1 MTDVSRQVSLREIV
15 GTIAPGAMV
24 LAAVIYAAGK
34 IPGLGGFSYLS
45 GASITAVLIVT
56 VLAYGIGT
64 LLKSATEF
72 AFERVT
78 QLGAVS
84 AQPTAAAIDDGRP
97 PGWAARVARVIQPRV
112 TRLALYLGGGKNIAA
127 SNKVFRDSWHVMAV
141 DERIISPY
149 LFSTATAHFRS
160 LFGINP
166 EGEESLVLCE
176 YYIRQQTPGAMQEI
190 EENAARAALMGNLFI
205 PMLFA
210 LCAVAIGFFFDLA
223 AFVGGLPSS
232 VLNVGLLAGIVAQAL
247 AFLLVVA
254 AFPYVVN
261 MIGQQWTE
269 TSRTRVKLVLVA
281 FTIACRL
288 HSHDVNDSSATH
300 LHSFAAAVGS

>member
-1 MTDVSRQVSLREIV
+1 MTDVSKQVSLREIV

-24 LAAVIYAAGK
+24 LVSVIYAAGK
-34 IPGLGGFSYLS
+34 IPGLGGFGYLS
-45 GASITAVLIVT
+45 DTSITALLIVT

-78 QLGAVS
+78 QLTTM
-84 AQPTAAAIDDGRP
+84 AQTASGESQLGTVPT
-97 PGWAARVARVIQPRV
+97 GWAARIARILEPRV
-112 TRLALYLGGGKNIAA
+112 KRLALYLGGGKNIAA
-127 SNKVFRDSWHVMAV
+127 SNKAFRESWHVRAV
-141 DERIISPY
+141 EEGIISEH
-149 LFSTATAHFRS
+149 LFSTATAQFRE
-160 LFGINP
+160 LFGVQP

-176 YYIRQQTPGAMQEI
+176 FYIRQMTPGAMQEI

-210 LCAVAIGFFFDLA
+210 LFAVAIGFLFDLF
-223 AFVGGLPSS
+223 AFLGGLPASF
-232 VLNVGLLAGIVAQAL
+232 LNLRLLVGIAAQAL
-247 AFLLVVA
+247 TFVLVVA

-269 TSRTRVKLVLVA
+269 TSRMRVKLVLVA

-288 HSHDVNDSSATH
+288 KQSGSQATQV
-300 LHSFAAAVGS
+300 AV

>member
-1 MTDVSRQVSLREIV
+1 MTDVSKQVSLREVV

-24 LAAVIYAAGK
+24 LTSVIYAAGK
-34 IPGLGGFSYLS
+34 IPGLGGFGYLS
-45 GASITAVLIVT
+45 DASITALLIVT

-64 LLKSATEF
+64 LLKSGTDF

-78 QLGAVS
+78 QLS
-84 AQPTAAAIDDGRP
+84 ASAAMPSPEAAAEP
-97 PGWAARVARVIQPRV
+97 PTGWAARLARIMQPRV
-112 TRLALYLGGGKNIAA
+112 KRLAMYLGGDKNIAA
-127 SNKVFRDSWHVMAV
+127 SNKLFRDSWHVMAL
-141 DERIISPY
+141 DEGIISRHLY
-149 LFSTATAHFRS
+149 STATGHFRG
-160 LFGINP
+160 LFDIAP

-190 EENAARAALMGNLFI
+190 EENAAKAALMGNLFI

-210 LCAVAIGFFFDLA
+210 LFAVAIGFFFDLL
-223 AFVGGLPSS
+223 AFLGGLPASL
-232 VLNVGLLAGIVAQAL
+232 LNVRLLVGIVAQAL
-247 AFLLVVA
+247 AFLMVVA

-281 FTIACRL
+281 FTVACRL
-288 HSHDVNDSSATH
+288 SRPSTSA
-300 LHSFAAAVGS
+300 V

>member
-1 MTDVSRQVSLREIV
+1 M
-15 GTIAPGAMV
+15 APGAMV
-24 LAAVIYAAGK
+24 LASVLYAAGK
-34 IPGLGGFSYLS
+34 IPGLGGFGYLS
-45 GASITAVLIVT
+45 DASITALLIVT

-64 LLKSATEF
+64 LLKSGTEF

-78 QLGAVS
+78 QLGAS
-84 AQPTAAAIDDGRP
+84 AAQPLPEEHAGP
-97 PGWAARVARVIQPRV
+97 PAGWAARIARTLQPRV
-112 TRLALYLGGGKNIAA
+112 KRLALYLGGGKNIAA
-127 SNKVFRDSWHVMAV
+127 SNKQFRDSWHLMAV
-141 DERIISPY
+141 EEGIVTPH
-149 LFSTATAHFRS
+149 LFSTATAHFRK
-160 LFGINP
+160 LFDVAP

-190 EENAARAALMGNLFI
+190 EENAAKAALMGNLFI

-210 LCAVAIGFFFDLA
+210 LFAVAIGFSFDLI
-223 AFVGGLPSS
+223 AFIAGLPSS
-232 VLNVGLLAGIVAQAL
+232 MLNVRLLFGIIAQAL

-288 HSHDVNDSSATH
+288 QQPPSARV
-300 LHSFAAAVGS
+300 A